1 MVIYSDHAIFI
12 DDDTTDMV
20 SRREGINV
28 DQHLHVQSIY
38 KIFMSKEPRR
48 LPPLSWVER
57 SAKGYQIQQNQDPD
71 TCANESKA
79 MYGPHEIKLQVQAAK
94 RCSLSPLIKVLQV
107 AESPVKVEKN
117 ENRFDLLLKH
127 QLSQLQTLEK
137 NTCEKTHH

>member
-1 MVIYSDHAIFI
+1 M
-12 DDDTTDMV
+12 
-20 SRREGINV
+20 SRRDGINK
-28 DQHLHVQSIY
+28 DRHLQVRSVY

-107 AESPVKVEKN
+107 AESPLKVEKN
-117 ENRFDLLLKH
+117 GNQFDLLLKH